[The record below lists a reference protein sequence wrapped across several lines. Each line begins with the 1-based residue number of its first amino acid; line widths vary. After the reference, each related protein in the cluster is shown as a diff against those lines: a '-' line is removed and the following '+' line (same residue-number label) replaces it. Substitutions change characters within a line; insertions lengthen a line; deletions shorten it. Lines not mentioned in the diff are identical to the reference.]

1 MENWRKLLKETAEE
15 ADGQVVEASGRKNP
29 AYDPYS
35 RGLPISDED
44 RLRVDRENAE
54 QERIDKGWKDSDSE
68 MPAEP
73 NDTDGDG
80 FTDAK
85 LDEKSFDVLSK
96 LAKALSGQR
105 VPFEAEDGEI
115 FLATMEALGINR
127 EALLK

>member
-1 MENWRKLLKETAEE
+1 MENWRKLLKEVAEE
-15 ADGQVVEASGRKNP
+15 VDDQVVEVSGRKNP

-44 RLRVDRENAE
+44 RLRVDQENAE
-54 QERIDKGWKDSDSE
+54 QERVDKGWEASGSE
-68 MPAEP
+68 KPAEP
-73 NDTDGDG
+73 SDTDGDG

-105 VPFEAEDGEI
+105 VPFEAEDGET
-115 FLATMEALGINR
+115 FLTTMEALGISR

>member
-1 MENWRKLLKETAEE
+1 MENWRKLLKEVGDKNNVEE
-15 ADGQVVEASGRKNP
+15 LYTHDDP
-29 AYDPYS
+29 ALF
-35 RGLPISDED
+35 GLPPDEQYKMVYGKPRPD
-44 RLRVDRENAE
+44 ASN
-54 QERIDKGWKDSDSE
+54 KT
-68 MPAEP
+68 AEP

-105 VPFEAEDGEI
+105 VPFEAEDGEV
-115 FLATMEALGINR
+115 FLATMETLGIRR

>member
-1 MENWRKLLKETAEE
+1 MENWRKLLKEAT
-15 ADGQVVEASGRKNP
+15 DKDNLYTHDDP
-29 AYDPYS
+29 ALF
-35 RGLPISDED
+35 GLPPDEQHKMVYGKP
-44 RLRVDRENAE
+44 R
-54 QERIDKGWKDSDSE
+54 SE
-68 MPAEP
+68 EPKKTEEP

-105 VPFEAEDGEI
+105 VPFEAEDGET
-115 FLATMEALGINR
+115 FLAAMETLGISR